1 MVLSNF
7 YFWKKETHMKFLVQ
21 VLISA
26 LAVMVTQYI
35 LPGVSVDTFFTGI
48 IVALLL
54 GLFNATIKPVL
65 VILTLPVTIVT
76 FGLFLLVINAFVI
89 NLAAGFV
96 DGFEVA
102 GFWSAVFFSLILSFV
117 TSIFGGMDEE
127 ETPR

>member
-1 MVLSNF
+1 
-7 YFWKKETHMKFLVQ
+7 MKFLVQ

>member
-1 MVLSNF
+1 
-7 YFWKKETHMKFLVQ
+7 MKFLVQ

-26 LAVMVTQYI
+26 LAVMVTQFF

-54 GLFNATIKPVL
+54 GLFNATIKPLL

-76 FGLFLLVINAFVI
+76 LGLFLLVINAFVI
-89 NLAAGFV
+89 NLTASFV
-96 DGFEVA
+96 DGFHVA

-117 TSIFGGMDEE
+117 TSIFGGMDKEDQN
-127 ETPR
+127 R